1 MNHPAQQTVP
11 VPERYSCVDPWV
23 ISPESDAE
31 IAFLEEV
38 FGAEETPGSRMLGP
52 DGRIGHVEVELG
64 GAVIMLFDA
73 QPDWPPTPA
82 HLRVYVADT
91 QDAFDRAL
99 AAGARAVTQPT
110 DLAFGERVARVRDPQ
125 GHLWW
130 IHQRIENVPAEE
142 LSSRFADPAAQQ
154 AMAYVQQ
161 TLARELSRRR

>member
-11 VPERYSCVDPWV
+11 VPERYSRVDPWV
-23 ISPESDAE
+23 ISPDSDAE
-31 IAFLEEV
+31 IAFLYTA
-38 FGAEETPGSRMLGP
+38 FGATQTPGSRMLGP
-52 DGRIGHVEVELG
+52 DGRVSHVEVEVG

-73 QPDWPPTPA
+73 QPDWPPVPA

-91 QDAFDRAL
+91 RDAFDRAL

-142 LSSRFADPAAQQ
+142 LASRFADPVAQQ
-154 AMAYVQQ
+154 AMAYVLQ
-161 TLARELSRRR
+161 TLTRELSRRR